1 MGQKGKRRIT
11 SKIRQPY
18 MVVGLLVLIAALLAV
33 VITLLPEEPEQAES
47 TTSAPI
53 SDQDLGETI
62 TPDEERDGRSR
73 LYVIIDDVGNNLQ
86 QLEGFLQLPFA
97 LSFAVM
103 PERPFS
109 EEAARRI
116 LASGHDI
123 ILHQPMEPVG
133 EANPGEGAITTAMDR
148 VEIQSILERN
158 VASLP
163 GIKGISN
170 HMGSKATADR
180 EVMQAV
186 LEFIEKHDFFYI
198 DSVTTENI
206 VGEQIADEL
215 RVEYAKRNTV
225 FLDNHGETSLIR
237 QAILAGTN
245 TAKEHGSAIMIGHV
259 QTAALAGVLSSMYAE
274 LCAQGF
280 TFGRI
285 QDYQFN

>member
-1 MGQKGKRRIT
+1 MGQKGNKRIT

-18 MVVGLLVLIAALLAV
+18 VVVGLLVFIAVLLAV
-33 VITLLPEEPEQAES
+33 VITLLPEKPEQAES
-47 TTSAPI
+47 TIPGLI
-53 SDQDLGETI
+53 SDEDLSEEI
-62 TPDEERDGRSR
+62 APDEGAESRAR
-73 LYVIIDDVGNNLQ
+73 LYVIIDDVGNNLR
-86 QLEGFLQLPFA
+86 QLEQFLQLPFA

-109 EEAARRI
+109 EEAADRI

-133 EANPGEGAITTAMDR
+133 NANPGVGAITTAMDR
-148 VEIQSILERN
+148 VEIQSLLERN

-186 LEFIEKHDFFYI
+186 LEFIETHDFFYI
-198 DSVTTENI
+198 DSVTTANI
-206 VGEQIADEL
+206 VGEQIAHEL
-215 RVEYAKRNTV
+215 RVEYAKRNAV
-225 FLDNHGETSLIR
+225 FLDNHGDASLIR
-237 QAILAGTN
+237 QAILDGTK
-245 TAKEHGSAIMIGHV
+245 TANEYGSAIMIGHV
-259 QTAALAGVLSSMYAE
+259 QTAALAEILSSMYAE
-274 LCAQGF
+274 LSAQGF
-280 TFGRI
+280 TFSRI